1 METQFKI
8 GELAKRAG
16 VSVRTLHHYDELGLL
31 SPSLRTEAGHR
42 LYSSDDVF
50 RLQQIIS
57 LRSLAF
63 SLEEIAAF
71 LKSPEQ
77 SPVQVLQMHL
87 NAMQQELKERQK
99 LVTDL
104 EALILNLQSGSNP
117 SVDELLNLMEGINM
131 IQKYYSKEQLD
142 YLQERANIL
151 GEDKIKEVEA
161 EWPQLIEKVRQEMLK
176 GTDPRSETVLALAKR
191 WQELIEMF
199 TGGNAGVAQSLG
211 NMYQQEGAAKASRG
225 VMDDDVGKYISQ
237 AFSALK

>member
-1 METQFKI
+1 
-8 GELAKRAG
+8 
-16 VSVRTLHHYDELGLL
+16 
-31 SPSLRTEAGHR
+31 
-42 LYSSDDVF
+42 
-50 RLQQIIS
+50 
-57 LRSLAF
+57 
-63 SLEEIAAF
+63 
-71 LKSPEQ
+71 
-77 SPVQVLQMHL
+77 
-87 NAMQQELKERQK
+87 
-99 LVTDL
+99 
-104 EALILNLQSGSNP
+104 
-117 SVDELLNLMEGINM
+117 VDELLNLMEGINM